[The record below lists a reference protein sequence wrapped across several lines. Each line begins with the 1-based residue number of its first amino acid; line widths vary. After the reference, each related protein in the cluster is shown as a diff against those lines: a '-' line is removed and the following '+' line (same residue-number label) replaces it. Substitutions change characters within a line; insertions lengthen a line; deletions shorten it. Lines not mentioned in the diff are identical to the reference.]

1 MTVISRRRAWRRAL
15 QAIGAAGAGLGL
27 IAAAPSAGAQAAV
40 TVSRPAATRA
50 SAASSV
56 DATRAAQTYQA
67 LQKYLY
73 IPKYHLYQSSD
84 NANLFSYLWDFDNA
98 YSATDYLAGMPEGG
112 SHYRSDLTTRD
123 AGLASYYDA
132 DETDPSGAAQPPAYA
147 SGVEPPLGNGGTTFY
162 DDNAWVGLDD
172 MYQYRLTGQRARLA
186 DAEDIF
192 KYAVSGWDNS
202 TTDACPGGV
211 FWEDS
216 AGSPRNTISNGPN
229 AEVGL
234 QVYLATKDSYY
245 LQWSEKMY
253 DWVRTCLEAPNG
265 MYYDHLNSDPTG
277 AVNTAEWTYNQGVM
291 IGAGVLLY
299 QATGDQTY
307 LQQAEQ
313 TATSSMSADGTVSAL
328 DTQPDV
334 FDVIFFRNLF
344 YLAQF
349 DHNPAYRQLAA
360 SYADAAWSRDRQVTG
375 LFDDPDPNGG
385 ESLVNQTAPMA
396 ELYALLAGSPPLG

>member
-1 MTVISRRRAWRRAL
+1 MTVIARARAWRRAL
-15 QAIGAAGAGLGL
+15 QAVGAVGVSVGL
-27 IAAAPSAGAQAAV
+27 IAAGPAAGAHPATQAA
-40 TVSRPAATRA
+40 SPA
-50 SAASSV
+50 SAASSI
-56 DATRAAQTYQA
+56 DATRAARTYQA
-67 LQKYLY
+67 MQKYLY

-98 YSATDYLAGMPEGG
+98 YSATDYLAGMPNGG
-112 SHYRSDLTTRD
+112 SKYRTDLAARD
-123 AGLASYYDA
+123 AGLAAYYDA

-162 DDNAWVGLDD
+162 DDNAWVGLDA
-172 MYQYRLTGQRARLA
+172 MYQYRLTGQKTELA
-186 DAEDIF
+186 VGEDIF

-211 FWEDS
+211 YWEDS
-216 AGSPRNTISNGPN
+216 GGSPRNTVSNGPN

-234 QVYLATKDSYY
+234 MVYQATGDSYY
-245 LQWSEKMY
+245 LQWAEKMY
-253 DWVRTCLEAPNG
+253 DWVRTCLLAPNG
-265 MYYDHLNSDPTG
+265 MYYDHLNSDSTG

-360 SYADAAWSRDRQVTG
+360 SYANAAWTGDRQVTG